1 MSVVPTAEH
10 RREVTQIGQDF
21 ESYRQR
27 FNPECLEE
35 AEAALR
41 GLYEL
46 FDVTPVPACLVHDG
60 TSPIVPGLE
69 WHQCCP
75 LSDGGPGYPPHRA

>member
-1 MSVVPTAEH
+1 MPAAEH
-10 RREVTQIGQDF
+10 RREVTRIGQDF
-21 ESYRQR
+21 EFYRQR

-46 FDVTPVPACLVHDG
+46 FDVTPVPAGLVHDG
-60 TSPIVPGLE
+60 ASPIVLGLE
-69 WHQCCP
+69 
-75 LSDGGPGYPPHRA
+75 